1 MTAYSQ
7 QCNAKVKKR
16 DKQNVHK
23 TKRNRITSVKMDDKE
38 ANDRLMAAEAMSALS
53 SLVLVKNGKASK
65 SDAGNSKDSKP
76 ARQKPGRKTTGT
88 QGTRKAKTKA
98 KNKSSVNNHDYA
110 TPGNMNND
118 TNCVSNNNN
127 NNSDHAVNSKNVNT
141 KNKKSINKKS
151 EQATPNSGITTRTKS
166 GNAQTTTVPSSSA
179 PKTVTQCTQTTPSA
193 DLFGNP
199 AMNLA
204 SLSLLSGNLLQG
216 GFALTSLPSIPS
228 GIDALKLTSNNID
241 LAALP
246 GLNSVNLVLNKL
258 ATLNELNKETSSEGE
273 RSLPFKKRRY
283 ANTTSGT
290 NADQGNDVPP
300 PKPRTSTSVPVLNRS
315 ISTGSNA
322 EKPAIRLFEPVFET
336 RLMSE
341 ISVAL
346 QPDDDGD
353 LPLHIAVVHENI
365 RMIKKFIQLMKLA
378 RKSVDKFNKQKQT
391 PLHLAI
397 KLDLR
402 EAIKLLLDAQ
412 ADVNYV
418 DHTGC
423 TSLHLTVKH
432 QLPHIANLLF
442 EHSRVEIEVNTR
454 NFAGLTPLH
463 TAVEKND
470 ERMINLLL
478 DKRVD
483 VDALDGKSGR
493 TALYHAVECEKK
505 SIVSL
510 LLKRGANPEIQNYAG
525 NTAIMAAQA
534 RSFTDISYLLTSN
547 VNDLNDME
555 VDEQSNEDDVS
566 SDKITS
572 EKPHYHH
579 VTPVIQ
585 YVKSDANTPPGVIRV
600 IDQSAVGPA
609 QNKNV
614 LTSVMKAKI
623 DDFPAMERILQS
635 NELHAVENYSTEN
648 LPGPALGLLENMEK
662 SEKTCSKNNSKN
674 RKSPDAVAM
683 GTSTNNS
690 KLETETV
697 KISVTTTQTSEK
709 HPAIVPERLISSAR
723 TPVTIPTGIQ
733 SYINPDLRAKIQ
745 QNLIN
750 KKLKAQLSEEKKD

>member
-1 MTAYSQ
+1 
-7 QCNAKVKKR
+7 
-16 DKQNVHK
+16 
-23 TKRNRITSVKMDDKE
+23 MDDKE

-53 SLVLVKNGKASK
+53 SLVLVKNGKTSK
-65 SDAGNSKDSKP
+65 SETGKSKDSKP
-76 ARQKPGRKTTGT
+76 ARQKPGRKTTATSGV
-88 QGTRKAKTKA
+88 RKAKTKA

-127 NNSDHAVNSKNVNT
+127 NNNNSGNHAVNSKNVNT
-141 KNKKSINKKS
+141 KSKKSINKKS
-151 EQATPNSGITTRTKS
+151 EQATLNSGTTAKTKS
-166 GNAQTTTVPSSSA
+166 GSAQTTTVPSSSA

-216 GFALTSLPSIPS
+216 GFSLTSLPSIPS

-241 LAALP
+241 LSALP

-258 ATLNELNKETSSEGE
+258 STLNELNKEASSEGE

-283 ANTTSGT
+283 ANTTSDT
-290 NADQGNDVPP
+290 NTDQGTGNDLPP
-300 PKPRTSTSVPVLNRS
+300 PTCKPRASTTVPVLNRS

-397 KLDLR
+397 KLDLT

-432 QLPHIANLLF
+432 QLPHVANLLF
-442 EHSRVEIEVNTR
+442 QHSKVEIDVNTR

-478 DKRVD
+478 DKGVD

-505 SIVSL
+505 SVVSL

-547 VNDLNDME
+547 VHDLNDME

-566 SDKITS
+566 SDKLIS
-572 EKPHYHH
+572 EKPHYNP

-600 IDQSAVGPA
+600 IDQSTVGPV

-635 NELHAVENYSTEN
+635 NEFHAVEKYRTEN
-648 LPGPALGLLENMEK
+648 LPGPALGLLENMEQ
-662 SEKTCSKNNSKN
+662 SEKTCSKNHSKN
-674 RKSPDAVAM
+674 RKSPDTVAV

-690 KLETETV
+690 KPETETV
-697 KISVTTTQTSEK
+697 KISVTATQTSEK
-709 HPAIVPERLISSAR
+709 HPVVVPERLISSAR